1 MEAGYPVRVVPLDL
15 QRAAENL
22 RGIASMTLMA
32 TAFIAFMHMLLHRHV
47 ITVRPALATHS
58 TAVL

>member
-1 MEAGYPVRVVPLDL
+1 MEAGDSVRVVPLDL

-47 ITVRPALATHS
+47 ITV
-58 TAVL
+58 